1 MMRSGS
7 GHSARSVTRPNC
19 TPPAYDRMDTPMPTS
34 PEAGTQNMFWR
45 STAPQK
51 RSGCAGPGTLVIT
64 AVVFLANRPR
74 MASCAGLISSPV
86 SDRMAKASSGW

>member
-1 MMRSGS
+1 
-7 GHSARSVTRPNC
+7 
-19 TPPAYDRMDTPMPTS
+19 MDTPMPMS

-45 STAPQK
+45 SVAPQN
-51 RSGCAGPGTLVIT
+51 RSGVDGPGTLVIT
-64 AVVFLANRPR
+64 AVVFFANSPR